1 MGSGEKAMYHETN
14 FGTTTASLDA
24 RSDPQ
29 KKTINMGYH
38 RNIDIM
44 EGLLKHV
51 WNLWRIIYI
60 YIYKYWGPGR
70 ICLRASKAYE

>member
-1 MGSGEKAMYHETN
+1 MYHETN

-29 KKTINMGYH
+29 KQKQSTWDH

-60 YIYKYWGPGR
+60 YI
-70 ICLRASKAYE
+70 

>member
-1 MGSGEKAMYHETN
+1 MYHETN

-29 KKTINMGYH
+29 KKKTTINMGYH

-60 YIYKYWGPGR
+60 YI
-70 ICLRASKAYE
+70 

>member
-1 MGSGEKAMYHETN
+1 MDYGIWRKKPCIMRQTLG
-14 FGTTTASLDA
+14 
-24 RSDPQ
+24 PQ
-29 KKTINMGYH
+29 LHRWMQGQILRKKQSTWDH

-60 YIYKYWGPGR
+60 YI
-70 ICLRASKAYE
+70 